1 MKFNLHSIPISLTGQ
16 FSKLVLDYFNNHE
29 DLKSLHAGSFTSV
42 NIRNFIKQN
51 GFDHINR
58 EVLVKELLAQYKGI
72 NTSAETQQNIQ
83 ALSKQNT
90 FTITTGH
97 QLCLFTG
104 PLYLIYKIISVITQ
118 CAAYNKEFPEFK
130 FIPVFWMAS
139 EDHDEEEIN
148 HVQVSG
154 KKLKWDSLQKGKVG
168 DFKTDGI
175 ATVINELELVLGNAP
190 FKNELLKL
198 LRSAYE
204 SENLSEAFRKL
215 INELFGKYGLVIIN
229 PDSEAFKKLFRSEM
243 KREIETQ
250 LVFNSIEPTNH
261 YLGQLGYKPQVNPRE
276 LNLFYTDHQLRE
288 RIIKSQDKFVI
299 NGTSLSF
306 SIDELLELVEN
317 KPEVFSPNVLM
328 RPLFQQKI
336 LPNIVYVGGPGE
348 VAYWLQY
355 KAMFDA
361 FSLPFPVIQPRKF
374 ALLLEPKISSKL
386 HKLNLNIE
394 DVFLHLHEL
403 EKKVIPTDSIN
414 LDEVKQS
421 ILKSFLEIKEK
432 IKNIDPTL
440 IASTD
445 AELQKTNKG
454 IEQLEQKTIRALK
467 QKNDLRI
474 AQVRAIKNA
483 LFPEG
488 IIQERIESCL
498 YYLAWDN
505 EFIDALKESF
515 EAIMASEVC
524 YLGII
529 ISNKNQ

>member
-168 DFKTDGI
+168 DFK
-175 ATVINELELVLGNAP
+175 
-190 FKNELLKL
+190 
-198 LRSAYE
+198 
-204 SENLSEAFRKL
+204 L
-215 INELFGKYGLVIIN
+215 IDELFGKYGLVIIN

-394 DVFLHLHEL
+394 DIFLHLHEL

-445 AELQKTNKG
+445 AELQKTKKG